1 MKRRDVLTT
10 IGVVLGFAMMIWSMA
25 MVSLTKYNVA
35 QLKLFWDL
43 SSVIITIGGSLCA
56 MLVNYPMSQFKKL
69 VMIMK
74 ESFKESEKSS
84 IDIIN
89 QFIELSRKARR
100 EGLLSLEDEI
110 SQVEDAFLKKGLQ
123 MVVDGIEP
131 ETIKDIM
138 ELEISEMERR
148 HKDGADMLRAWGGYA
163 PAFGMA
169 GTLIGLI
176 QMLGNLTDSSQIASG
191 MGKALITTFYGSLA
205 ANILFNPMAA
215 NLSLKSANET
225 AIREMMLEGILA
237 IQSGVNPRIVEE
249 KLISYLSP
257 EERKKFAAVVSTEG
271 GVSENG

>member
-1 MKRRDVLTT
+1 MKRRDILTAV
-10 IGVVLGFAMMIWSMA
+10 GVVVGFAMMIWSMA
-25 MVSLTKYNVA
+25 MVTLTKYNVG

-43 SSVIITIGGSLCA
+43 SSVIITLGGSLCA
-56 MLVNYPMSQFKKL
+56 MLVNYPINQFRKL
-69 VMIMK
+69 IKVTIQ
-74 ESFKESEKSS
+74 SFRESEKSS

-110 SQVEDAFLKKGLQ
+110 NQVEDGFLKKGLQ

-148 HKDGADMLRAWGGYA
+148 HKDGSDMLRAWGGYA

-176 QMLGNLTDSSQIASG
+176 QMLGNLSDSSQIASG

-215 NLSLKSANET
+215 NLAFKSEQEAS
-225 AIREMMLEGILA
+225 IREMMLEGILA

-257 EERKKFAAVVSTEG
+257 EERENFAAAAGSEG

>member
-1 MKRRDVLTT
+1 MKRRDVLTA
-10 IGVVLGFAMMIWSMA
+10 IGVIVGFLMMGWSMA
-25 MVSLTKYNVA
+25 MVNLTEYDVG

-43 SSVIITIGGSLCA
+43 ASVIITIGGSLCA
-56 MLVNYPMSQFKKL
+56 MLVHYPADQFRK
-69 VMIMK
+69 IMK
-74 ESFKESEKSS
+74 IIAQAFRESEKSS

-89 QFIELSRKARR
+89 QFISLSKKARK

-110 SQVEDAFLKKGLQ
+110 NSIDDEYLKKGLQ

-131 ETIKDIM
+131 ETITDIM

-148 HKDGADMLRAWGGYA
+148 HKLGVDMLKAWGAYA

-176 QMLGNLTDSSQIASG
+176 QMLGNLTDSSQIAGG
-191 MGKALITTFYGSLA
+191 MAKALITTFYGSLM
-205 ANILFNPMAA
+205 ANLVFNPMAA
-215 NLSLKSANET
+215 NLALKSEQEVD
-225 AIREMMLEGILA
+225 IKEMMLEGIIA

-257 EERKKFAAVVSTEG
+257 EDRKKFLATSVEG
-271 GVSENG
+271 EGVSENG